1 MRIAEHIYSTH
12 IHEDPGGFGAMH
24 PGGTQIYFVGH
35 PDDHMVLVD
44 AGEPY
49 RSWGRQILDYYAE
62 LGRPRMSAILVTH
75 GHGDHTGGLDRL
87 QDEFG
92 CVVRCHP
99 KLEPRLT
106 QQLGSGA
113 VQPLCSG
120 ELVPAGGGSG
130 LRALFTPGHA
140 DDHAA
145 YHLAAD
151 RTLFSGDTILG
162 NSSTSVRSL
171 REYMQ
176 SLETLARLNP
186 ARLCPGHGNT
196 VGGDVGGRD
205 GSAGSGADGG
215 IGVGGEAGVDTAGDD
230 GAAGGGGA
238 GGGDGATNGGGT
250 GVGDGAADGGGTG
263 VGGGIG
269 AGGGTGVSGGI
280 GAGGGTGVS
289 GGIDVGGGT
298 GVGGGIGI
306 SGGTGVGDVTAG
318 DGAAA
323 ARIAWYLEH
332 RRRRER
338 QILEALA
345 AGAAT
350 VDHLLR
356 AVYPRNLRRNLRAA
370 AARNIE
376 THLQKL
382 VEEGRITQQPT
393 AYALN
398 PAPPAA

>member
-49 RSWGRQILDYYAE
+49 RSWGRQILDFYAE

-92 CVVRCHP
+92 CPVRCHP

-113 VQPLCSG
+113 VQPLRSR
-120 ELVPAGGGSG
+120 EVVPAGGGSG

-196 VGGDVGGRD
+196 VGGGTAGGADVGDRA
-205 GSAGSGADGG
+205 AGSGG
-215 IGVGGEAGVDTAGDD
+215 IGVGD
-230 GAAGGGGA
+230 GAAGSGGTGVGGGI
-238 GGGDGATNGGGT
+238 GVGDGAAGSGGT

-263 VGGGIG
+263 VGDGAADGGGIG
-269 AGGGTGVSGGI
+269 VGDGAAISGGAAVSGGI
-280 GAGGGTGVS
+280 
-289 GGIDVGGGT
+289 
-298 GVGGGIGI
+298 
-306 SGGTGVGDVTAG
+306 GVGDVTAG

-338 QILEALA
+338 QILEAMA

-393 AYALN
+393 AYAIN
-398 PAPPAA
+398 PAPPAAAP

>member
-1 MRIAEHIYSTH
+1 MRIGEHIYSTH

-49 RSWGRQILDYYAE
+49 RSWGRQILDCYAE

-92 CVVRCHP
+92 CPVRCHP

-106 QQLGSGA
+106 QQLGRGA
-113 VQPLCSG
+113 VQPLRSG
-120 ELVPAGGGSG
+120 ELVPAGGGSA

-171 REYMQ
+171 REYME
-176 SLETLARLNP
+176 SLETLARLHP

-196 VGGDVGGRD
+196 IGGGVGGGGDAAANGGVAGVGDGAAANDGGIGAGDTAASSGRAGVGGGMATGGGIGVGD
-205 GSAGSGADGG
+205 GAGGGG
-215 IGVGGEAGVDTAGDD
+215 IGVGGGMAVS
-230 GAAGGGGA
+230 GGA
-238 GGGDGATNGGGT
+238 GGGRRAT
-250 GVGDGAADGGGTG
+250 AD
-263 VGGGIG
+263 
-269 AGGGTGVSGGI
+269 
-280 GAGGGTGVS
+280 
-289 GGIDVGGGT
+289 
-298 GVGGGIGI
+298 
-306 SGGTGVGDVTAG
+306 

-338 QILEALA
+338 QILEAME

-350 VDHLLR
+350 VDHLMR

>member
-1 MRIAEHIYSTH
+1 MRIGEHIYSVH

-24 PGGTQIYFVGH
+24 PGGTQLYFVGH
-35 PDDHMVLVD
+35 PDDHLVLVD

-62 LGRPRMSAILVTH
+62 LGRPRVSAIVVTH

-92 CVVRCHP
+92 CPVRCHP

-106 QQLGSGA
+106 HQLGSGA
-113 VQPLCSG
+113 VEPLRPR
-120 ELVPAGGGSG
+120 EVVPAGGGSG

-151 RTLFSGDTILG
+151 GTLFTGDTILG
-162 NSSTSVRSL
+162 NSTTSIRSL
-171 REYMQ
+171 KEYME
-176 SLETLARLNP
+176 SLEALARLQP
-186 ARLCPGHGNT
+186 ARLCPGHGDT
-196 VGGDVGGRD
+196 IG
-205 GSAGSGADGG
+205 GSAASSSSDAAGIADDGSGADTGSDGGGGSDGAAIIDGGGG
-215 IGVGGEAGVDTAGDD
+215 IASSGNASGDGVSSSGAVSSSGTA
-230 GAAGGGGA
+230 AAGGGGRMPGR
-238 GGGDGATNGGGT
+238 GGA
-250 GVGDGAADGGGTG
+250 GAAT
-263 VGGGIG
+263 
-269 AGGGTGVSGGI
+269 
-280 GAGGGTGVS
+280 
-289 GGIDVGGGT
+289 
-298 GVGGGIGI
+298 
-306 SGGTGVGDVTAG
+306 
-318 DGAAA
+318 
-323 ARIAWYLEH
+323 ARIAWYLDH
-332 RRRRER
+332 RRRREQ
-338 QILEALA
+338 QILEAME

-350 VDHLLR
+350 VDHLMR

-382 VEEGRITQQPT
+382 VEDGRITQQPA

-398 PAPPAA
+398 PAPPA

>member
-1 MRIAEHIYSTH
+1 MRIGEHIYSVH
-12 IHEDPGGFGAMH
+12 IHEDPNGFGAMH

-92 CVVRCHP
+92 CPVRCHP

-113 VQPLCSG
+113 VQPLRSR

-176 SLETLARLNP
+176 SLETLARLHP
-186 ARLCPGHGNT
+186 TRLCPGHGNT
-196 VGGDVGGRD
+196 IGG
-205 GSAGSGADGG
+205 
-215 IGVGGEAGVDTAGDD
+215 GVGG
-230 GAAGGGGA
+230 
-238 GGGDGATNGGGT
+238 GGGDAAAYGGGT
-250 GVGDGAADGGGTG
+250 GVGDGTAT
-263 VGGGIG
+263 GGGIG
-269 AGGGTGVSGGI
+269 AGDGMASIGGDGVGDTAASSGGI
-280 GAGGGTGVS
+280 GTGDGMASSGGDGVGDTAASS
-289 GGIDVGGGT
+289 GGIGTGDGMSSSGGIGVGGGT
-298 GVGGGIGI
+298 ASSYGDGGLHRA
-306 SGGTGVGDVTAG
+306 TAG

-338 QILEALA
+338 QILEAMA

-350 VDHLLR
+350 VDHLMR

>member
-1 MRIAEHIYSTH
+1 MRIGEHIYSVH
-12 IHEDPGGFGAMH
+12 IHEDPNGFGAMH

-49 RSWGRQILDYYAE
+49 RSWGRQILDCYAD
-62 LGRPRMSAILVTH
+62 LGRPRISAILVTH

-92 CVVRCHP
+92 CLVRCHP

-106 QQLGSGA
+106 HQLGSGA
-113 VQPLCSG
+113 VQPLRSG
-120 ELVPAGGGSG
+120 ELVPAGGGSA

-176 SLETLARLNP
+176 SLETLARLHP

-196 VGGDVGGRD
+196 VGG
-205 GSAGSGADGG
+205 
-215 IGVGGEAGVDTAGDD
+215 
-230 GAAGGGGA
+230 GGGG
-238 GGGDGATNGGGT
+238 GGG
-250 GVGDGAADGGGTG
+250 
-263 VGGGIG
+263 
-269 AGGGTGVSGGI
+269 
-280 GAGGGTGVS
+280 
-289 GGIDVGGGT
+289 VGGGT
-298 GVGGGIGI
+298 GVGGGAVNG
-306 SGGTGVGDVTAG
+306 GGTGVSDGAANGGGTGAGDGASSSYGDGGGNAVSTGGGDSSGHRATAG

-338 QILEALA
+338 QILEAME

-350 VDHLLR
+350 VDHLMR

>member
-49 RSWGRQILDYYAE
+49 RSWGRQILDCYAE

-92 CVVRCHP
+92 CPVRCHP

-106 QQLGSGA
+106 HQLGSGA
-113 VQPLCSG
+113 VQPLRSG

-151 RTLFSGDTILG
+151 GTLFSGDTILG

-171 REYMQ
+171 REYME

-196 VGGDVGGRD
+196 VGGTAGG
-205 GSAGSGADGG
+205 AGSGADGG
-215 IGVGGEAGVDTAGDD
+215 GIGG
-230 GAAGGGGA
+230 
-238 GGGDGATNGGGT
+238 
-250 GVGDGAADGGGTG
+250 GDGAADGGGTG
-263 VGGGIG
+263 VGGG
-269 AGGGTGVSGGI
+269 ASTSGGI
-280 GAGGGTGVS
+280 GAG
-289 GGIDVGGGT
+289 DEAADGGGT
-298 GVGGGIGI
+298 GVGDGA
-306 SGGTGVGDVTAG
+306 GVGDVTAA

-338 QILEALA
+338 QILEAMA

-350 VDHLLR
+350 VDHLMR

-393 AYALN
+393 AYAIS

>member
-49 RSWGRQILDYYAE
+49 RSWGRQILDCYAE
-62 LGRPRMSAILVTH
+62 LGRPRISAILVTH

-92 CVVRCHP
+92 CLVRCHP

-113 VQPLCSG
+113 VQPLRSQ

-151 RTLFSGDTILG
+151 GTLFSGDTILG

-186 ARLCPGHGNT
+186 TRLCPGHGNT
-196 VGGDVGGRD
+196 VGGGAAGGGADVGDRA
-205 GSAGSGADGG
+205 AGSGG
-215 IGVGGEAGVDTAGDD
+215 IGAGGGAGVDTAGDD

-238 GGGDGATNGGGT
+238 GVGDGATNGGGT
-250 GVGDGAADGGGTG
+250 GVDDGAA
-263 VGGGIG
+263 
-269 AGGGTGVSGGI
+269 
-280 GAGGGTGVS
+280 
-289 GGIDVGGGT
+289 VGGGT
-298 GVGGGIGI
+298 GVD
-306 SGGTGVGDVTAG
+306 DVTAG

-338 QILEALA
+338 QILEAMA

-393 AYALN
+393 AYAIN
-398 PAPPAA
+398 PAPPAAAP

>member
-1 MRIAEHIYSTH
+1 MQIAEHIYSTH

-49 RSWGRQILDYYAE
+49 RSWGRQILDFYAE

-92 CVVRCHP
+92 CIVRCHP

-113 VQPLCSG
+113 VQPLRSR

-151 RTLFSGDTILG
+151 LTLFSGDTILG

-186 ARLCPGHGNT
+186 TRLCPGHGNT
-196 VGGDVGGRD
+196 VGGGTAGGGADVGDRA
-205 GSAGSGADGG
+205 AGSGG
-215 IGVGGEAGVDTAGDD
+215 IGAGGGAGVDTAGDD

-238 GGGDGATNGGGT
+238 GVGDGATNGGGT
-250 GVGDGAADGGGTG
+250 GVDDGAAVGGGTG
-263 VGGGIG
+263 VDDGAAVGGGAANDGGTGVGDGAAGGGGIG
-269 AGGGTGVSGGI
+269 VGGGTGVSGGI
-280 GAGGGTGVS
+280 GVS
-289 GGIDVGGGT
+289 
-298 GVGGGIGI
+298 
-306 SGGTGVGDVTAG
+306 DVTAA

-338 QILEALA
+338 QILEALE

-356 AVYPRNLRRNLRAA
+356 AVYPRNLRHNLRAA

-393 AYALN
+393 AYAIN
-398 PAPPAA
+398 PAPPAAR

>member
-49 RSWGRQILDYYAE
+49 RSWGRQILDCYAE
-62 LGRPRMSAILVTH
+62 LGRPRISAILVTH

-92 CVVRCHP
+92 CLVRCHP

-113 VQPLCSG
+113 VQPLRSG

-151 RTLFSGDTILG
+151 GTLFSGDTILG

-176 SLETLARLNP
+176 SLEALARLHP
-186 ARLCPGHGNT
+186 TRLCPGHGNT
-196 VGGDVGGRD
+196 VGGGVGG
-205 GSAGSGADGG
+205 GGSGVAGDGGIAVGDGVDNDGGMANGGGDGGDDGTAVSGGMANGGGTGIGGGAASSGG
-215 IGVGGEAGVDTAGDD
+215 IGVGGG
-230 GAAGGGGA
+230 
-238 GGGDGATNGGGT
+238 
-250 GVGDGAADGGGTG
+250 ADGNYGYGGHHRAT
-263 VGGGIG
+263 
-269 AGGGTGVSGGI
+269 
-280 GAGGGTGVS
+280 
-289 GGIDVGGGT
+289 D
-298 GVGGGIGI
+298 
-306 SGGTGVGDVTAG
+306 

-338 QILEALA
+338 QILEAME

-350 VDHLLR
+350 VDHLMR

-393 AYALN
+393 AYALT